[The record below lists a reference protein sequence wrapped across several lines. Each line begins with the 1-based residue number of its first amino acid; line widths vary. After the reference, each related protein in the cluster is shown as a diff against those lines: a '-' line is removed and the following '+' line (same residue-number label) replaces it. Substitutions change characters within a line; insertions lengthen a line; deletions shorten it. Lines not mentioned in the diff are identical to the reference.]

1 MIHQPYYIFQGIALS
16 GLSIYFYMNNF
27 NYWAIGFS
35 VLLAIGSFG
44 ISTEDP
50 KNKKDE
56 KIKNS
61 VKTKL
66 TNKKVSDTIK
76 RSLIAT
82 IGGLKVHMGMDKVK
96 DKIKKMTGNQTKDLD
111 FRKDREKYLLSVGFL
126 YCLVDQGINF
136 SNMEQEEYSRILENL
151 VKQFN
156 KQINR
161 DKKLKKF
168 YFASV
173 DLNPV
178 EFLKTCRWLSE
189 LKREP
194 MMEEVY
200 ATTFHMQYTLV
211 SKKKTVPDDETTKG
225 FIKKG
230 SRLKV
235 GNIPMF
241 ALSYILSDKKI
252 KLKHNLNSS
261 ITKY

>member
-1 MIHQPYYIFQGIALS
+1 
-16 GLSIYFYMNNF
+16 MNNF

-56 KIKNS
+56 KIKNLA
-61 VKTKL
+61 KNKL
-66 TNKKVSDTIK
+66 TNKNISDTIK

-82 IGGLKVHMGMDKVK
+82 IGGLKIHMRMGKVK
-96 DKIKKMTGNQTKDLD
+96 DVIKTITGNQTKDLN
-111 FRKDREKYLLSVGFL
+111 FRKDREKYLLSISFL

-136 SNMEQEEYSRILENL
+136 SKMEQEEYSRILENL

-173 DLNPV
+173 DLNQV
-178 EFLKTCRWLSE
+178 EFLKTCRWLS
-189 LKREP
+189 
-194 MMEEVY
+194 
-200 ATTFHMQYTLV
+200 
-211 SKKKTVPDDETTKG
+211 
-225 FIKKG
+225 
-230 SRLKV
+230 
-235 GNIPMF
+235 
-241 ALSYILSDKKI
+241 
-252 KLKHNLNSS
+252 
-261 ITKY
+261 

>member
-1 MIHQPYYIFQGIALS
+1 MIHQPYYIFQGIAFS

-27 NYWAIGFS
+27 NYWAIGVS

-44 ISTEDP
+44 ISIEDP

-56 KIKNS
+56 KIKNL

-66 TNKKVSDTIK
+66 TNKNISDTIK
-76 RSLIAT
+76 RFLIVT
-82 IGGLKVHMGMDKVK
+82 IGGLKTHMLMGKVK
-96 DKIKKMTGNQTKDLD
+96 DKIKTMTGNQTKDLD
-111 FRKDREKYLLSVGFL
+111 FRKDREKYLLSIGFL

-136 SNMEQEEYSRILENL
+136 SKMEQEEYSRILENL

-200 ATTFHMQYTLV
+200 ATAFHMHYTLV
-211 SKKKTVPDDETTKG
+211 SKKKLSQMMRVLKVLLKREVDLKLVIFQRLPYLT
-225 FIKKG
+225 FYLIKK
-230 SRLKV
+230 
-235 GNIPMF
+235 
-241 ALSYILSDKKI
+241 
-252 KLKHNLNSS
+252 
-261 ITKY
+261 

>member
-1 MIHQPYYIFQGIALS
+1 M
-16 GLSIYFYMNNF
+16 
-27 NYWAIGFS
+27 
-35 VLLAIGSFG
+35 
-44 ISTEDP
+44 
-50 KNKKDE
+50 
-56 KIKNS
+56 
-61 VKTKL
+61 
-66 TNKKVSDTIK
+66 
-76 RSLIAT
+76 
-82 IGGLKVHMGMDKVK
+82 HMGMSKVK
-96 DKIKKMTGNQTKDLD
+96 DKIKTMTGNQTKDLN
-111 FRKDREKYLLSVGFL
+111 FRKDREKYLLSIGFL

-136 SNMEQEEYSRILENL
+136 SKMEQEEYSRILENL

-156 KQINR
+156 KRINR

-200 ATTFHMQYTLV
+200 ATAFHMQYTLV
-211 SKKKTVPDDETTKG
+211 SKKKVVPDNENTKG

-235 GNIPMF
+235 GDIPAF

-261 ITKY
+261 ILKYS

>member
-1 MIHQPYYIFQGIALS
+1 M
-16 GLSIYFYMNNF
+16 
-27 NYWAIGFS
+27 
-35 VLLAIGSFG
+35 
-44 ISTEDP
+44 D
-50 KNKKDE
+50 KK
-56 KIKNS
+56 I
-61 VKTKL
+61 
-66 TNKKVSDTIK
+66 SDTIK
-76 RSLIAT
+76 RSLIVT
-82 IGGLKVHMGMDKVK
+82 IGGLKTHMLMGKVK
-96 DKIKKMTGNQTKDLD
+96 DKIKTMTGDQTKYLD
-111 FRKDREKYLLSVGFL
+111 FRKDREKYLLSIGFL
-126 YCLVDQGINF
+126 YCLVSQGINF
-136 SNMEQEEYSRILENL
+136 GKMEQEEYSRILENL

-200 ATTFHMQYTLV
+200 ATAFHMQYTLV
-211 SKKKTVPDDETTKG
+211 SKKKVVPDNENTKG

-235 GNIPMF
+235 GDIPAF

-261 ITKY
+261 ITKYS